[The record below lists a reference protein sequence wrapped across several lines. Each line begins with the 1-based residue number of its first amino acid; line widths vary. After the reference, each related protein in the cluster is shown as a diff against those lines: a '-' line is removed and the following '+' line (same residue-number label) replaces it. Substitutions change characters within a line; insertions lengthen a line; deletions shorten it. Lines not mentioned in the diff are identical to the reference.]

1 MNKVELVDLEYSNPE
16 LHKDKAAK
24 KTCTFDELKTH
35 IQQLNE
41 LLKDP
46 QFGLSTWC
54 ELYVKHMKEI
64 SDYWV
69 NN

>member
-1 MNKVELVDLEYSNPE
+1 MAMVKTEQEKVKQDFEQ
-16 LHKDKAAK
+16 
-24 KTCTFDELKTH
+24 LKLDVMR
-35 IQQLNE
+35 LNE

-46 QFGLSTWC
+46 QFGLSSWC
-54 ELYVKHMKEI
+54 RMYAERMKAI